1 MGNKKETNH
10 YNNQMETFTEAL
22 ATARQMQQDWLSYG
36 LNFIHLYV
44 DDVDGDWLETWEN
57 DEMFANPVLD
67 HIKEFLVSDDIL
79 AIKLRNY
86 LGDRSLF
93 DIAVNL
99 EEMWRITPVAERLA
113 RIRNILAI
121 HATDDVEIANLPDNL
136 LNKLTEILSPGG

>member
-1 MGNKKETNH
+1 MANQKKTNS

-36 LNFIHLYV
+36 LNFVHLYV

-57 DEMFANPVLD
+57 DEIFANPVLD
-67 HIKEFLVSDDIL
+67 HIKEFLVSDDIV
-79 AIKLRNY
+79 AFRLRDY

-99 EEMWRITPVAERLA
+99 EEMWRITPIGERLGTLKD
-113 RIRNILAI
+113 ILAI
-121 HATDDVEIANLPDNL
+121 GETDNVEVSDLADSL
-136 LNKLTEILSPGG
+136 LKKLTEIL

>member
-1 MGNKKETNH
+1 MANQKETSS

-57 DEMFANPVLD
+57 DEIFANPVLD
-67 HIKEFLVSDDIL
+67 HIKEFLVSDDIV
-79 AIKLRNY
+79 ALRLRHY

-93 DIAVNL
+93 DLAVNL
-99 EEMWRITPVAERLA
+99 EEMWRITPSTDRLA
-113 RIRNILAI
+113 TVKNILAI
-121 HATDDVEIANLPDNL
+121 GETDDEDISDLADSL
-136 LNKLTEILSPGG
+136 LKKLTEML